1 MKYIVQSMVMIETV
15 VDADDSD
22 DAGDCAGRE
31 IAAILRK
38 AGVEFDF
45 CDDYKVYDEQ
55 GNELE
60 TAE

>member
-15 VDADDSD
+15 VDADDCD
-22 DAGDCAGRE
+22 DAGDYAGRE
-31 IAAILRK
+31 IAVILHK

-55 GNELE
+55 GNEVE
-60 TAE
+60 SA